1 MIWSLFPVPE
11 QGSPKTSFVADIE
24 RDELPIAR
32 LSTML

>member
-11 QGSPKTSFVADIE
+11 HGSPKTSFVADIE
-24 RDELPIAR
+24 IEEFPIAR